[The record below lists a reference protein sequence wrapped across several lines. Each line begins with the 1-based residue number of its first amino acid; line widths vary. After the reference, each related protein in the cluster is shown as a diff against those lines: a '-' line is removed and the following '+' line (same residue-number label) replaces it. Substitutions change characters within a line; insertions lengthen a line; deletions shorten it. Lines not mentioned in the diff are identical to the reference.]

1 MVAMVVPEPKGY
13 HTTLIEDIQFWKT
26 YNFERQYNFEDY
38 KDLIDEELHE
48 DHQTTTFSRREQE
61 MEGGVVRSEIR
72 LSSLS

>member
-26 YNFERQYNFEDY
+26 YNFGRQYNFEDY
-38 KDLIDEELHE
+38 KDLIEELHE
-48 DHQTTTFSRREQE
+48 DHQTTTFSGREQE